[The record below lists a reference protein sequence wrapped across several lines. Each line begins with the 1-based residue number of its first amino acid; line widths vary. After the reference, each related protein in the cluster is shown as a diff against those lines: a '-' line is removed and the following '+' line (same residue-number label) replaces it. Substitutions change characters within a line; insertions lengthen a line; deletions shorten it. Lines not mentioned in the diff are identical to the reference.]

1 MRSTRII
8 IYTYIYI
15 GIFIQKILHIWES
28 SHRKKKTGNWFAI
41 AKLREKYPKKKEIL
55 SKTTCIFT

>member
-28 SHRKKKTGNWFAI
+28 SHRKKKQVTD
-41 AKLREKYPKKKEIL
+41 LL
-55 SKTTCIFT
+55 